1 MIKFF
6 GRIRQKLLTE
16 NKFSK
21 YLIYAIGEITLVVI
35 GILIAIQLNN
45 LNNAKTERNKE
56 LTLLSEMAKNLELDL
71 VDLEWN
77 IERNMTLIQSNG
89 SVLKHLNEEPVKNDS
104 LNFYYG
110 NIFGGTAFI
119 KNTSAYENLKSIG
132 FNLISNDSLRQ
143 QITRVYSEK
152 YPYIYQIE
160 ILWDQEIQ
168 LTHLYPQVISKI
180 KNSTSTESAFPVDI
194 TSLRKDN
201 QFKELLS
208 GNIGTKNFILYQQR
222 ELKNVINLLISSIN
236 EEITK

>member
-77 IERNMTLIQSNG
+77 IERNMTLVQSNEN
-89 SVLKHLNEEPVKNDS
+89 VIKHLNEEPVKNDS

-110 NIFGGTAFI
+110 NIFGSTAFI

-152 YPYIYQIE
+152 YPYIY
-160 ILWDQEIQ
+160 
-168 LTHLYPQVISKI
+168 I
-180 KNSTSTESAFPVDI
+180 K
-194 TSLRKDN
+194 LKYY
-201 QFKELLS
+201 
-208 GNIGTKNFILYQQR
+208 GTRRFN
-222 ELKNVINLLISSIN
+222 
-236 EEITK
+236 